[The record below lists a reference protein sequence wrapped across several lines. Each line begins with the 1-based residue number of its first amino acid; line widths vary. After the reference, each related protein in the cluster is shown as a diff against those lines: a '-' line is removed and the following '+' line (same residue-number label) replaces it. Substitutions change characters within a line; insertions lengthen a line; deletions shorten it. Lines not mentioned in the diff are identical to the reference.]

1 MLIFLPICGTLVLC
15 TKLLTL
21 IPYDTV
27 INIFAETEWSEF
39 FINSNVWILFAL
51 FILNFNIKAV
61 RSFFSTFFFLQ
72 SWAAAAQE
80 TFLTWGLLGACIM
93 QLTSHK
99 NAKNKTNVM
108 LQKESACIVAF
119 TFAVLLLGSFLA
131 NTCVQILKNYG
142 YVYIPGSFG
151 EFTVLLNL
159 FIG

>member
-1 MLIFLPICGTLVLC
+1 
-15 TKLLTL
+15 
-21 IPYDTV
+21 
-27 INIFAETEWSEF
+27 
-39 FINSNVWILFAL
+39 
-51 FILNFNIKAV
+51 
-61 RSFFSTFFFLQ
+61 
-72 SWAAAAQE
+72 
-80 TFLTWGLLGACIM
+80 M